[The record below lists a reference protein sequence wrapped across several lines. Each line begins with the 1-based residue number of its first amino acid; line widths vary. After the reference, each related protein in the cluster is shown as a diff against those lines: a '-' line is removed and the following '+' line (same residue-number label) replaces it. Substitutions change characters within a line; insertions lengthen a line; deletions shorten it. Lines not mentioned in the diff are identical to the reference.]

1 MLFTPF
7 DSVYS
12 NKGHGNDQGQGPDYF
27 IEKGVCISYVFVSH
41 IVQLIFFLIC
51 VFVYV
56 DSILYKFF
64 CVQLTDI

>member
-12 NKGHGNDQGQGPDYF
+12 HKGHGNDQGQGPDYF

-41 IVQLIFFLIC
+41 NVQLIFFL
-51 VFVYV
+51 FVYLCMWIV
-56 DSILYKFF
+56 YYTSFF
-64 CVQLTDI
+64 VCN

>member
-12 NKGHGNDQGQGPDYF
+12 HKGHGNDQGQGPDYF

-41 IVQLIFFLIC
+41 IVQLIFFL
-51 VFVYV
+51 FVYLCMWIV
-56 DSILYKFF
+56 YYTSFF
-64 CVQLTDI
+64 VCN